1 MVASAP
7 LPNQNSSVDPVP
19 DATLAIAVRGVDM
32 IFGSKTQPFQALQGV
47 NLDVHPAT
55 LQLLLGPAGAGK
67 TTLLYVIAGLLTP
80 TAGEIWLLDQPLSR
94 LSRTELEQLRLQS
107 MGMVFQ
113 DINLLRSLTVQENVE
128 LALQF
133 RGIQGADAHQQS
145 QALLSSLGLEPYC
158 HQMPRLLSVGQQ
170 QRLGV
175 ARALAG
181 SPRLII
187 ADEPTSA
194 LDSVNSRLVMQLLRD
209 RVDQQGCTVLLS
221 THDQRLLTFADQA
234 TYLEDGRITR
244 IELLNPQRQSRSAA
258 TAPQRESNRLS
269 R

>member
-7 LPNQNSSVDPVP
+7 LPAQNSVP
-19 DATLAIAVRGVDM
+19 QATDTTPAIAVRNVSM
-32 IFGSKTQPFQALQGV
+32 VFGSKSQPFHALQDV
-47 NLDVHPAT
+47 NLDVYPAT

-80 TAGEIWLLDQPLSR
+80 TTGEVSLLGQSLSQ
-94 LSRTELEQLRLQS
+94 LSRTELEHLRLQTL
-107 MGMVFQ
+107 GMVFQ

-128 LALQF
+128 LALEMK
-133 RGIQGADAHQQS
+133 GIQGEAAHQQA
-145 QALLSSLGLEPYC
+145 QALLGYLGLEQYGPL
-158 HQMPRLLSVGQQ
+158 MPRLLSVGQQ
-170 QRLGV
+170 QRLGI

-194 LDSVNSRLVMQLLRD
+194 LDSANSQRVMQRF
-209 RVDQQGCTVLLS
+209 REQVDQQGCTVFLS
-221 THDQRLLTFADQA
+221 THDHRLLSFADQI

-244 IELLNPQRQSRSAA
+244 TEILNPQRLPRSVAA
-258 TAPQRESNRLS
+258 APQTESSCLAP
-269 R
+269 